1 MGEWAGWMNFHFINL
16 TSILE
21 LCTHDYG
28 ATLIET
34 VSIGTKKLQNTWL
47 SICPCVEW
55 FNFNWG
61 FSALGLRLLFL
72 TDQII
77 RFHMSKLNAQPEN
90 VLPLIEI
97 ERKICEWENQ
107 ATTIQRRWN
116 SVKRVS
122 TRLRILLY
130 NCTQLDF
137 EAKVIYGL
145 GFGKK
150 SCFFP
155 KTKRDKKK
163 QQQTRANVD
172 KTFVAN

>member
-77 RFHMSKLNAQPEN
+77 RFHMSKLNAQHQN

-97 ERKICEWENQ
+97 ERKIASEKIRQQQFKGGEIAW
-107 ATTIQRRWN
+107 
-116 SVKRVS
+116 KGF

-145 GFGKK
+145 GAGKK
-150 SCFFP
+150 SCFYEN
-155 KTKRDKKK
+155 KTR
-163 QQQTRANVD
+163 
-172 KTFVAN
+172 

>member
-1 MGEWAGWMNFHFINL
+1 MITEPHWLKQFRSAPEI
-16 TSILE
+16 
-21 LCTHDYG
+21 
-28 ATLIET
+28 A
-34 VSIGTKKLQNTWL
+34 NTWL

-97 ERKICEWENQ
+97 ERKIASEKIRQHKFKGGEIAW
-107 ATTIQRRWN
+107 
-116 SVKRVS
+116 KGF

-137 EAKVIYGL
+137 KAKVIYGL
-145 GFGKK
+145 GAGKK
-150 SCFFP
+150 VLFLR
-155 KTKRDKKK
+155 KKKKRDKNNNNKPE
-163 QQQTRANVD
+163 QMWI
-172 KTFVAN
+172 TFVAN